1 MYTLQEK
8 DKQHVKKYNLL
19 QIFNIIWHTGYSDF
33 TVRQNELLYKY
44 LILDGM

>member
-19 QIFNIIWHTGYSDF
+19 KIFNIVLNTEISITLH
-33 TVRQNELLYKY
+33 
-44 LILDGM
+44 